1 MYVSPLF
8 VWINFMY
15 MLLLLT
21 CVTHYS
27 LDNYNLP
34 REDKFENVWPLVT
47 GLNEIFIIYVL
58 YKKGLI

>member
-1 MYVSPLF
+1 
-8 VWINFMY
+8 MY